1 MNIGRFKQQLIIDEG
16 YENKVYL
23 DSKGLPTFGIGHL
36 LTKYDIEYYAYTHLP
51 PHGTLTV
58 SDERINQ
65 VFEKDVS
72 FCIKDCHQLFNNFEQ
87 LPEEAQE
94 IIANMMF
101 NLGLSRLSKFHNFI
115 SAINK
120 KNWQEAANQ
129 MIDSDWYLQTK
140 NRAKRLVSGMK
151 NIA

>member
-1 MNIGRFKQQLIIDEG
+1 MNIERLKQQLIIDEG
-16 YENKVYL
+16 YKNKIYL
-23 DSKGLPTFGIGHL
+23 DSKGFPTFGIGHL
-36 LTKYDIEYYAYTHLP
+36 LTKYDVEYYTYIHLQAG
-51 PHGTLTV
+51 GTLAL

-65 VFEKDVS
+65 IFEKDIDV
-72 FCIKDCHQLFNNFEQ
+72 CIKSCHKLFNNFDQ

-101 NLGLSRLSKFHNFI
+101 NLGLPNLLKFHNFI

-120 KNWQEAANQ
+120 KDWQEASNQ

-140 NRAKRLVSGMK
+140 DRAKRLVNRMK
-151 NIA
+151 NIT